1 MIDPTDKD
9 WCSAACADALAEG
22 LTLQAL
28 QAAHD
33 VAATPEEFYWAV
45 QSSICLGEI
54 VKGDRK

>member
-1 MIDPTDKD
+1 MTDPTDKD
-9 WCSAACADALAEG
+9 WCSAACADALVEG

-33 VAATPEEFYWAV
+33 VAETPEDFYWAV
-45 QSSICLGEI
+45 AASIRLNEI